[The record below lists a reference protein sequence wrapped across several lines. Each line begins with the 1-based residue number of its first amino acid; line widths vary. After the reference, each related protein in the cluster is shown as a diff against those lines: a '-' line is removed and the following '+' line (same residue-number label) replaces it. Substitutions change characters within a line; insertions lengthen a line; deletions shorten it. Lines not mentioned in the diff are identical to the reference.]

1 MTFNTLVIKE
11 KIIKEDL
18 GPYRINYKSILQV
31 ASHNYEAKNK
41 FSWAYDNDVEDG
53 FLDPLHNHSAM
64 FVIES
69 QQYFLSYEQKWI
81 NFDTNCNSPVD
92 KKLYWNSQEY
102 WTERNQNF
110 YEDLK
115 SIDKHNA
122 LVDDLQEGVL
132 YKAVIDANRAVPSI
146 DKDLMSQTHDDKY
159 YFKKVVN
166 YADVDM
172 LKVRFDYDV
181 GGRREWNNF
190 HNKSEYIDSF
200 THNYW
205 QRNPEFMIKQKIESV
220 N

>member
-1 MTFNTLVIKE
+1 MTLIMNE

-18 GPYRINYKSILQV
+18 GPYRINYKSILQI
-31 ASHNYEAKNK
+31 ASHSYEDIEDV
-41 FSWAYDNDVEDG
+41 SWAYDNNVKDG
-53 FLDPLHNHSAM
+53 FLEPLHNNSAM

-69 QQYFLSYEQKWI
+69 EQYFLSYEQKWI
-81 NFDTNCNSPVD
+81 NFDTSCNGRVD
-92 KKLYWNSQEY
+92 KKIHWNTLEY

-115 SIDKHNA
+115 SIDYHNA

-166 YADVDM
+166 YAD
-172 LKVRFDYDV
+172 KVRFDYDV

-205 QRNPEFMIKQKIESV
+205 QRNPEFIIKQKIESV
-220 N
+220 K